1 MLLPTVTS
9 KLAKGAKRSQKMPLR
24 VVLVVPFILQILA
37 AVGLTG
43 YLSFR
48 NGQQA
53 VNNLV
58 TQLQT
63 EVSDRILQHID
74 SYIETPHLVNHVLG
88 NAVRRGQ
95 VQTQDQ
101 PTERYLWQLLQF
113 SQSINTIQFGSEQGE
128 YIGAGYTE
136 DDKVVIKAAD
146 ASTRYNFQ
154 TYTTDSQGNRN
165 QLLDIR
171 ANYDP
176 RIRPW
181 YKNAAFEGKTLWS
194 PIYVMFSHSRLGIT
208 LAEPVYNDKGKLLGV
223 VGTDILLSEISKFL
237 NDLRIGQTGQAFIIE
252 RSGLLVASSTSEQRF
267 MRDGDKTQR
276 LLATNSHDPLIQS
289 TAQYLSQSVDALN
302 QINQSQQLTFKL
314 NRDRYYLQ
322 VTPFNDAR
330 GLDWLI
336 VVVIPEADFM
346 EQIHDNTRLTISL
359 CFAAFVV
366 ATVLGILTARRITQ
380 PITQLSIAA
389 AEIAQGKFD
398 QQVKIDGK
406 IPVQVNELEV
416 LAQSFNQMSQ
426 QLYSFF
432 TALEKNKAELE
443 SRVEQRTAALRLSEE
458 KFALAFRSSPNPI
471 TISTLAEGKFIEVN
485 ESFLKITDYNIED
498 VINHTSIELNFWVDP
513 AERTR
518 IRQRLRET
526 GAIRDQEFNFHTKTG
541 QVRTGLL
548 SAELITIGEQDCIL
562 AVIDDITERKH
573 AEQRVELLLTISQ
586 AINAAPDFQVALEI
600 ALHQVCQ
607 TTGWIYGEV
616 WIPATDGMALE
627 CSRRWYC
634 KQRGLAPED
643 AVVLKE
649 FREYSEALTFLP
661 EEEIPGRVW
670 CHGQPEWI
678 SDIATESDDIFLRLK
693 LASECG
699 LKSAF
704 AVPIVAPATSQKS
717 APVLAVL
724 LFFMAEEHQ
733 KDEHWIELVSVVSAQ
748 LGPVM
753 QQKKAEAEMKALFA
767 AMTDMVLVVDASGRC
782 LKVAPTNKGKWC
794 KSPGDLLGTTLLDY
808 FDSTQVN
815 FILNSIRDA
824 LLSQS
829 TVTIEYCINLAGEEI
844 WFAANLSPLSD
855 DSVIWVARDITDR
868 KQAEV
873 ALRLEQEKSEQ
884 LLLNILPEL
893 IAERLKQDQ
902 SAIAEHFDDVTILFA
917 DIVGFT
923 PLSARLQPIELV
935 NLLNQMFSTFD
946 QLAERHGVEKIK
958 TIGDAYMV
966 VGGLPQPSA
975 DHADAIAQM
984 ALGMQQAM
992 TQFQA
997 EHSESL
1003 QIRIG
1008 INTGSVVAGVIG
1020 IRKFIYDLWGDAVNV
1035 ASRMES
1041 SGEPG
1046 KIQVTEATYQRLQ
1059 DKFQFQERGAIA
1071 VKGRGEMKTYW
1082 LIGNQ

>member
-1 MLLPTVTS
+1 MLLPTFTRQLV
-9 KLAKGAKRSQKMPLR
+9 KGAKCSQKMPLR
-24 VVLVVPFILQILA
+24 VVLVVPFLLQIFA

-53 VNNLV
+53 VDNLV

-63 EVSDRILQHID
+63 EVSDRIVQHVD
-74 SYIETPHLVNHVLG
+74 SYLETPHLVNHVLV
-88 NAVRRGQ
+88 NAVRRRQ
-95 VQTQDQ
+95 VLPQDQ
-101 PTERYLWQLLQF
+101 PSERYLWQLVQITD
-113 SQSINTIQFGSEQGE
+113 SINTIQFGSEQGE
-128 YIGAGYTE
+128 YIGAGYTQ
-136 DDKVVIKAAD
+136 DSRLVLKVADK
-146 ASTRYNFQ
+146 STNYNFH
-154 TYTTDSQGNRN
+154 TYTTDSQGNRK
-165 QLLDIR
+165 QLLDSR
-171 ANYDP
+171 PNYDP

-181 YKNAAFEGKTLWS
+181 YQEAAVKGKTVWS

-208 LAEPVYNDKGKLLGV
+208 LAEPVFGDKDKLLGV

-237 NDLRIGQTGQAFIIE
+237 NTLRIGQTGQAFIIE

-267 MRDGDKTQR
+267 IQDGDKTQR
-276 LLATNSHDPLIQS
+276 LFATHSRDPLIQL
-289 TAQYLSQSVDALN
+289 TAQYLNQNVDTLN
-302 QINQSQQLTFKL
+302 QINQSQQLSFNL

-322 VTPFNDAR
+322 VTPFQDNH

-336 VVVIPEADFM
+336 VVAIPEADFM
-346 EQIHDNTRLTISL
+346 AQIHDHTRTTISL

-366 ATVLGILTARRITQ
+366 ATGLGIFTARRITQ

-389 AEIAQGKFD
+389 AKIAQGKFD
-398 QQVKIDGK
+398 QQVKVNSK
-406 IPVQVNELEV
+406 IPVRVHELEI

-432 TALEKNKAELE
+432 TALEKNQAELE

-471 TISTLAEGKFIEVN
+471 TITTLAEGTFIEVN
-485 ESFLKITDYNIED
+485 ESFLKITGYNLED
-498 VINHTSIELNFWVDP
+498 VIAHTSIELNFWVESQ
-513 AERTR
+513 ERTR
-518 IRQRLRET
+518 IRSLLIKT
-526 GAIRDQEFNFHTKTG
+526 GAIRDKEFQFYTKSG

-548 SAELITIGEQDCIL
+548 SAELITIGEEECIL
-562 AVIDDITERKH
+562 AVINDITERKQ

-586 AINAAPDFQVALEI
+586 AINAAPDFQAALEI

-627 CSRRWYC
+627 CSHRWYY
-634 KQRGLAPED
+634 KQTELDPDVATALEQ
-643 AVVLKE
+643 

-670 CHGQPEWI
+670 CHGEPEWI
-678 SDIATESDDIFLRLK
+678 SDIATESDDVFLRLK
-693 LASECG
+693 LATDCG

-704 AVPIVAPATSQKS
+704 AVPIVAPATPQTS

-733 KDEHWIELVSVVSAQ
+733 NDENWIELVSVVSTQ

-794 KSPGDLLGTTLLDY
+794 KSPGNILGTTLLEY
-808 FDSTQVN
+808 FDSSQVD
-815 FILNSIRDA
+815 FILNSIREA
-824 LLSQS
+824 LLTQA
-829 TVTIEYCINLAGEEI
+829 TVNIEYCINLAGEDI

-855 DSVIWVARDITDR
+855 DSLIWVARDITDR

-902 SAIAEHFDDVTILFA
+902 SAIAENFDDVTILFA

-923 PLSARLQPIELV
+923 PLSARLKPIELV

-946 QLAERHGVEKIK
+946 QLAERHGLEKIK

-966 VGGLPQPSA
+966 VGGLPQPRG
-975 DHADAIAQM
+975 DHAEAIAQM
-984 ALGMQQAM
+984 ALDMQQAI

-1046 KIQVTEATYQRLQ
+1046 KIQVTETTYQRLR

-1071 VKGRGEMKTYW
+1071 VKGRGEMTTYW
-1082 LIGNQ
+1082 LMGK